1 MASAV
6 AANTHKAVTKRMLA
20 ITYRDMYITPK
31 RHRSQSRPEKRS
43 MREKA
48 GGGNVRQRSERT
60 QGTCRGGVQQHC
72 SHLPISSSTR
82 IRPPLADG

>member
-20 ITYRDMYITPK
+20 ITYRDMYKTRK

-43 MREKA
+43 VREKA
-48 GGGNVRQRSERT
+48 GGGNVRQRA
-60 QGTCRGGVQQHC
+60 RGRRALAEVVQQHC
-72 SHLPISSSTR
+72 SPPAYFVEHKDLSTFGR
-82 IRPPLADG
+82 C